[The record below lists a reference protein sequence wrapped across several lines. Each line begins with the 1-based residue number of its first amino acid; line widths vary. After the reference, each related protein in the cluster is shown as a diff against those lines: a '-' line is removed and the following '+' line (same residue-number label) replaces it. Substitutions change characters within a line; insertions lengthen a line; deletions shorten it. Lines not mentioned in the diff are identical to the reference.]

1 MSSSTYNCCITNGLE
16 LQSCVNNIPGLD
28 SLYVLTPGTGTT
40 CSLESIA
47 YSATTGEVIGLT
59 ASTTGAEFKKIDI
72 VRNSSAALNESTSI
86 NLESLGF
93 TYNTQLIFT
102 IPGLNQ
108 GATNLYQQIVQ
119 NTASIFIVKLKTGK
133 YFLASPS
140 GMFIESATIAS
151 GSLPGDSQLYTITL
165 TSNEVI
171 SVPQIDVATGQTL
184 TAWLAANSNIT
195 LDRE

>member
-1 MSSSTYNCCITNGLE
+1 
-16 LQSCVNNIPGLD
+16 VNNVPGLD
-28 SLYVLTPGTGTT
+28 GLWVLTPGTGATD
-40 CSLESIA
+40 CSLSTIS
-47 YSATTGEVIGLT
+47 YSGTGEVIGLT
-59 ASTTGAEFKKIDI
+59 GATSGLEWKKVDI

-108 GATNLYQQIVQ
+108 EATNLYQEIVQ
-119 NTASIFIVKLKTGK
+119 NTESYFVVKLKTGK
-133 YFLASPS
+133 YFLAAPG

-165 TSNEVI
+165 TSNSTI
-171 SVPQIDVATGQTL
+171 SVPQMAVDTTL
-184 TAWLAANSNIT
+184 TAWLAANSNTTI
-195 LDRE
+195 DRE

>member
-1 MSSSTYNCCITNGLE
+1 MSYNCCITNGLE
-16 LQSCVNNIPGLD
+16 LASCVNNVPGLD
-28 SLYVLTPGTGTT
+28 GLWVLTPGTGATD
-40 CSLESIA
+40 CSLSTIS
-47 YSATTGEVIGLT
+47 YSGTGEVIGLT
-59 ASTTGAEFKKIDI
+59 GATSGLEFKKVDI

-108 GATNLYQQIVQ
+108 EATNLYQEIVQ
-119 NTASIFIVKLKTGK
+119 NTESYFIVKLKTGK
-133 YFLASPS
+133 YFLAAPG

-165 TSNEVI
+165 TSNSTI
-171 SVPQIDVATGQTL
+171 SVPQVAVDTTL
-184 TAWLAANSNIT
+184 TAWLLANSNIT
-195 LDRE
+195 IDRE

>member
-40 CSLESIA
+40 CNLETIA
-47 YSATTGEVIGLT
+47 YSGTGEVIGLT
-59 ASTTGAEFKKIDI
+59 ASTTGNEFAKIDI
-72 VRNSSAALNESTSI
+72 VRNSSAALNEQTSI

-93 TYNTQLIFT
+93 TFNTQLIFT

-108 GATNLYQQIVQ
+108 TATNLYQEIVK

-140 GMFIESATIAS
+140 GMFIESASVAS

-165 TSNEVI
+165 TSNETI
-171 SVPQIDVATGQTL
+171 SVPQIDVAPGQTL
-184 TAWLAANSNIT
+184 TAWLAANSNIG

>member
-1 MSSSTYNCCITNGLE
+1 MSYNCCITNGLE
-16 LQSCVNNIPGLD
+16 LASCVNNVPGLD
-28 SLYVLTPGTGTT
+28 GLWVLTPGTGATD
-40 CSLESIA
+40 CSLSTIS
-47 YSATTGEVIGLT
+47 YSGTGEVVGMT
-59 ASTTGAEFKKIDI
+59 GETTGLEFKKIDI

-108 GATNLYQQIVQ
+108 DATNLYQEIVQ
-119 NTASIFIVKLKTGK
+119 NTESYFIVKLKTGK
-133 YFLASPS
+133 YFFAAPG

-165 TSNEVI
+165 TSNSTI
-171 SVPQIDVATGQTL
+171 SVPEMNVSSTL
-184 TAWLAANSNIT
+184 TAWLGANSNIGI
-195 LDRE
+195 DRE

>member
-40 CSLESIA
+40 CNLETIA
-47 YSATTGEVIGLT
+47 YSGTGEVIGLT
-59 ASTTGAEFKKIDI
+59 ASTTGNEFAKIDI
-72 VRNSSAALNESTSI
+72 VRNSSAALNEATSI

-93 TYNTQLIFT
+93 TFNTQLIFT

-108 GATNLYQQIVQ
+108 GATNLYQEIVK

-140 GMFIESATIAS
+140 GMFIESASVAS

-165 TSNEVI
+165 TSNETI
-171 SVPQIDVATGQTL
+171 SVPQIDVAPGQTL
-184 TAWLAANSNIT
+184 TAWLAANSNIG

>member
-28 SLYVLTPGTGTT
+28 SLYVLTPGSGTT
-40 CSLESIA
+40 CSLAGIS
-47 YSATTGEVIGLT
+47 YSGTGEVISMT
-59 ASTTGAEFKKIDI
+59 ASTSGAEFAKIDI
-72 VRNSSAALNESTSI
+72 VRNSSAALNEATSI

-165 TSNEVI
+165 TSNETI
-171 SVPQIDVATGQTL
+171 SVPQIDVAAGETL
-184 TAWLAANSNIT
+184 TQWLAANSNIG

>member
-40 CSLESIA
+40 CNLETIA
-47 YSATTGEVIGLT
+47 YSGTGEVIGLT
-59 ASTTGAEFKKIDI
+59 ASTTGNEFAKIDI
-72 VRNSSAALNESTSI
+72 VRNSSAALNEATSI

-93 TYNTQLIFT
+93 TFNTQLIFT

-108 GATNLYQQIVQ
+108 GATNLYQEIVK
-119 NTASIFIVKLKTGK
+119 NTASIFIVRLKTGK

-140 GMFIESATIAS
+140 GMFIESASVAS

-165 TSNEVI
+165 TSNETI
-171 SVPQIDVATGQTL
+171 SVPQIDVAPGQTL
-184 TAWLAANSNIT
+184 TAWLAANSNIG

>member
-1 MSSSTYNCCITNGLE
+1 MSYNCCITNGLE
-16 LQSCVNNIPGLD
+16 LASCVNNVPGLD
-28 SLYVLTPGTGTT
+28 ALWVLTPGTGSTECVLST
-40 CSLESIA
+40 IT
-47 YSATTGEVIGLT
+47 YSGTGEVIGLT
-59 ASTTGAEFKKIDI
+59 GATSGLEFKKVDI

-108 GATNLYQQIVQ
+108 EATNLYQEIVQ
-119 NTASIFIVKLKTGK
+119 NTESYFIVKLKTGK
-133 YFLASPS
+133 YFLAAPG

-165 TSNEVI
+165 TSNSTI
-171 SVPQIDVATGQTL
+171 SVPQVAVSSTL
-184 TAWLAANSNIT
+184 TAWLLANSNIT
-195 LDRE
+195 IDRE

>member
-1 MSSSTYNCCITNGLE
+1 
-16 LQSCVNNIPGLD
+16 VNNVPGLD
-28 SLYVLTPGTGTT
+28 GLWVLTPGTGATD
-40 CSLESIA
+40 CSLSTIS
-47 YSATTGEVIGLT
+47 YSGTGEVIGLT
-59 ASTTGAEFKKIDI
+59 GATSGLEFKKVDI

-108 GATNLYQQIVQ
+108 EATNLYQQIVQ
-119 NTASIFIVKLKTGK
+119 NTESYFIVKLKTGK
-133 YFLASPS
+133 YFLAAPG

-165 TSNEVI
+165 TSNSTI
-171 SVPQIDVATGQTL
+171 SVPQMSVSSTL
-184 TAWLAANSNIT
+184 TAWLAANSNIAI
-195 LDRE
+195 DRE

>member
-28 SLYVLTPGTGTT
+28 SLYVLTPGTGST

-47 YSATTGEVIGLT
+47 YSGTGEVIGLT

-165 TSNEVI
+165 TSNETI
-171 SVPQIDVATGQTL
+171 SVPQLDVATGETL
-184 TAWLAANSNIT
+184 TQWLAANSNIS

>member
-1 MSSSTYNCCITNGLE
+1 MSYNCCVTSGLE
-16 LQSCVNNIPGLD
+16 LSSCVNNIPGLD
-28 SLYVLTPGTGTT
+28 GLWVLTPGTGTT
-40 CSLESIA
+40 CSLDTIT
-47 YSATTGEVIGLT
+47 YSGTGEVVALT
-59 ASTTGAEFKKIDI
+59 ASTAGQEFAKIDI

-108 GATNLYQQIVQ
+108 EATNLYQEIVQ
-119 NTASIFIVKLKTGK
+119 NTESYFIVKLKTGK
-133 YFLASPS
+133 YFLASPG

-151 GSLPGDSQLYTITL
+151 GSLPGDSQLYTLTL
-165 TSNEVI
+165 TANSTI
-171 SVPQIDVATGQTL
+171 SVPQIAVDTTL

-195 LDRE
+195 IDRE

>member
-1 MSSSTYNCCITNGLE
+1 MSYNCCITNGLE
-16 LQSCVNNIPGLD
+16 LASCVNNIPGID
-28 SLYVLTPGTGTT
+28 SLWVLSQGTGTT
-40 CSLESIA
+40 CSLDTIT
-47 YSATTGEVIGLT
+47 YSGSGEVIAISGASAGL
-59 ASTTGAEFKKIDI
+59 EFKKIDI

-93 TYNTQLIFT
+93 TFNTQLIFT

-108 GATNLYQQIVQ
+108 DATNLYQEIVK
-119 NTASIFIVKLKTGK
+119 NTASYFIVKLKTGK

-171 SVPQIDVATGQTL
+171 SVPQVAVSTTL
-184 TAWLAANSNIT
+184 TAWLAANSDISI
-195 LDRE
+195 DRE